1 MANATKLT
9 DKELKE
15 LQEINASYNKCKAA
29 LGELEIQKHN
39 ILHQVDSVNK
49 DFAEVEKKLVEK
61 YGTDVTIDIATGQIK
76 EKEEA

>member
-15 LQEINASYNKCKAA
+15 LQEMNASFNKFKAA
-29 LGELEIQKHN
+29 LGELEMQKHN
-39 ILHQVDSVNK
+39 ILHQVESVNK

>member
-9 DKELKE
+9 EEELKE
-15 LQEINASYNKCKAA
+15 LQEMNASFNKFKAA
-29 LGELEIQKHN
+29 LGELEMQKHN
-39 ILHQVDSVNK
+39 ILHQVDSINK

-61 YGTDVTIDIATGQIK
+61 YGTDVTIDIATGEIK